1 MAAHYKLNRRPG
13 EHFDEYQRIHLGREW
28 NKRVDSLDAKLS
40 FRSFAR
46 DMGVSERAWRNEY
59 YRGGGSRPVWNPK
72 TRHYE
77 YGYYDPAFAQEDARE
92 KASQKGPRQKVTNRL
107 RDEFVALVREK
118 DRHRSLYDAMCI
130 LKEYHPNQYIPCLR
144 TWYNHVAAA
153 DIGLDEDDLVYG
165 RRHRRRRNPAH
176 PAKTVLGRRQLDD
189 RPPEAVVPKEPGH
202 YQLDTVV
209 SCVGSS
215 GGLLVLIDI
224 LTRRYVVKKIA
235 HVSQRFVLNALR
247 RLMQKGVLG
256 IVRSV
261 VTDNGCEF
269 LGQSKLDQVF
279 KACVYYTRAYAAY
292 EKGAVENANRI
303 LRRWFPKGTDFSKI
317 PPKRIAQVVG
327 YINAC
332 HRASLGGKTA
342 NQKQEEFSCHAA

>member
-189 RPPEAVVPKEPGH
+189 RPPEAVVPKEPSAITLLERNH
-202 YQLDTVV
+202 FDFRVFRVPFPSFRVLPLVV
-209 SCVGSS
+209 RPSAKRPE
-215 GGLLVLIDI
+215 GGLVLVRTDLSVAAEPIQAVI
-224 LTRRYVVKKIA
+224 VSGPRRITGRV
-235 HVSQRFVLNALR
+235 N
-247 RLMQKGVLG
+247 
-256 IVRSV
+256 
-261 VTDNGCEF
+261 
-269 LGQSKLDQVF
+269 DQVRPVVIREERVAHADHIAGPDF
-279 KACVYYTRAYAAY
+279 HAVFIQHPKPHFPLKSQGPKAAEDRPQH
-292 EKGAVENANRI
+292 
-303 LRRWFPKGTDFSKI
+303 L
-317 PPKRIAQVVG
+317 
-327 YINAC
+327 
-332 HRASLGGKTA
+332 
-342 NQKQEEFSCHAA
+342 